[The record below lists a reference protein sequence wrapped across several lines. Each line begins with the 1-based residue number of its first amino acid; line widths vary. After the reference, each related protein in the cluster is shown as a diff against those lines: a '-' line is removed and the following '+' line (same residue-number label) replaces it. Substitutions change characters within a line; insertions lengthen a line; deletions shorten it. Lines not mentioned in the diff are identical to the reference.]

1 MSDPLAISPCMC
13 FDYDSTTTTTDCL
26 DYSLAFNSPPSYY
39 YGSGPKGVEGLEF
52 ESLESLE
59 MMDSLEFIDRFSLYL
74 CFFTSYL

>member
-1 MSDPLAISPCMC
+1 MSDPLAICPCIC
-13 FDYDSTTTTTDCL
+13 FDYDPTTTTTACL
-26 DYSLAFNSPPSYY
+26 DYSPTFSSPPSYY
-39 YGSGPKGVEGLEF
+39 YGSDLKGVGGLEF